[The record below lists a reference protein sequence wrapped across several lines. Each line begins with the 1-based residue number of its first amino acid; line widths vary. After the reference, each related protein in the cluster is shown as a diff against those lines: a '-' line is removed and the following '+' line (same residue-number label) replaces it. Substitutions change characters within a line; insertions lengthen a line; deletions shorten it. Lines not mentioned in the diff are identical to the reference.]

1 MIAAIAAALVCI
13 SSPTVTPVDGHVTDW
28 FRRPGCGW
36 CAGNRG
42 LEFVTAPGAPVR
54 APVDGTVAFS
64 GPVGGV
70 TYLVIRV
77 ASAKGVAD
85 PVFAVL
91 GGVESPAD
99 TARLTAGDPVVV
111 GAAVGQSAG
120 WLFFGVRVGPRRDHT
135 YLDPAPL
142 FGIGRKPAR
151 LVGVD
156 PMPVSLT
163 RRLGSR
169 IAPAN
174 PYHCSALQPVVASA
188 RESGP

>member
-13 SSPTVTPVDGHVTDW
+13 SSPTVAPVDGHVSDW
-28 FRRPGCGW
+28 FRKPDCGW

-42 LEFVTAPGAPVR
+42 LEYVTAPGAPVR
-54 APVDGTVAFS
+54 APVDGTIAFS

-77 ASAKGVAD
+77 TSATGAAS
-85 PVFAVL
+85 PVFVVL
-91 GGVESPAD
+91 GGVGSSAETS
-99 TARLTAGDPVVV
+99 RLRAGDPVLV
-111 GAAVGQSAG
+111 GAEVGQSAG
-120 WLFFGVRVGPRRDHT
+120 RLFFGVRVGPRRNRT

-169 IAPAN
+169 IAPTN
-174 PYHCSALQPVVASA
+174 PYHCSTLQPVVASA